1 MISKGAFLAGS
12 FAAVL
17 FVQSE
22 AQAGYAVQYE
32 NSLGNAKDNDNFG
45 TFIMDN
51 KYLPMFPNG
60 IIYEGVSEAP
70 LFLRGESGINDSI
83 ICTLD
88 NLL

>member
-1 MISKGAFLAGS
+1 
-12 FAAVL
+12 
-17 FVQSE
+17 
-22 AQAGYAVQYE
+22 
-32 NSLGNAKDNDNFG
+32 
-45 TFIMDN
+45 MDN